1 MRTYFA
7 PNTIPNSWLAFE
19 LNVLRRLKF
28 SNVSIP
34 FAGEPTLAMYLKRWG
49 VRVATNDLARWAW
62 TKAVAH
68 IENNEEQ
75 LNENDLQT
83 VLEDAYVPRHKLY
96 NPSLRLWF
104 NETDSWWFDNVR
116 ENIEKI
122 ESPYKRAIAMSIV
135 MSVGDYVH
143 SFDENTLEYRQP
155 LSQVFRRIKETLP
168 PVYNNRQF
176 NPCINKE
183 ARDFLAE
190 NFSDLLFLR
199 LPRARSMSVKQRM
212 GLVAWR
218 EDWCHGS
225 DGFWDDLETAHIG
238 RLGTHVETKHQYL
251 RFLEDLLQV
260 AANMPA
266 WAITHVE
273 DGFITNDE
281 LVETIGRVRRVE
293 TIYTKDFSEL
303 MGVRATIITA
313 Q

>member
-1 MRTYFA
+1 MKTTLSQ
-7 PNTIPNSWLAFE
+7 NTIPNSWLAFE
-19 LNVLRRLKF
+19 LNVLRRMKF
-28 SNVSIP
+28 SSVSIP
-34 FAGEPTLAMYLKRWG
+34 FAGEPNLGMYLKRWG
-49 VRVATNDLARWAW
+49 VRVAANDMARWAW
-62 TKAVAH
+62 TKSVAF
-68 IENNEEQ
+68 IENSIERLEESDVN
-75 LNENDLQT
+75 L

-122 ESPYKRAIAMSIV
+122 ESPYKRALAMSV
-135 MSVGDYVH
+135 TMSVGDYVH

-155 LSQVFRRIKETLP
+155 LSQVFRRVWQQLLQP
-168 PVYNNRQF
+168 YNNRQH
-176 NPCINKE
+176 NACYNKE
-183 ARDFLAE
+183 AREFLAE
-190 NFSDLLFLR
+190 NYSELLFLR
-199 LPRARSMSVKQRM
+199 LPRARNLSVKQRM
-212 GLVAWR
+212 GLTAWR

-225 DGFWDDLETAHIG
+225 DGFWDDLEAAHAG
-238 RLGTHVETKHQYL
+238 RLGMHVETKHQYL

-260 AANMPA
+260 AANVPA

-281 LVETIGRVRRVE
+281 LVETISHVRRVE

>member
-1 MRTYFA
+1 MNKYFS
-7 PNTIPNSWLAFE
+7 PNPIPNGWLAFE

-28 SNVSIP
+28 GSVSIP
-34 FAGEPTLAMYLKRWG
+34 FAGEPNLGTYLKRWG
-49 VRVATNDLARWAW
+49 VRVAANDLARWAW
-62 TKAVAH
+62 IKSVAH
-68 IENNEEQ
+68 IENNSEQ
-75 LNENDLQT
+75 LDKND
-83 VLEDAYVPRHKLY
+83 VNIILEDAYVPRHRLY

-122 ESPYKRAIAMSIV
+122 DSLYKRALAMSIA

-143 SFDENTLEYRQP
+143 SFDEATLEYRQP
-155 LSQVFRRIKETLP
+155 LSQVFNRILENLP
-168 PVYNNRQF
+168 PLYNNGQQ
-176 NPCINKE
+176 NPCFNKE
-183 ARDFLAE
+183 AREFLAE
-190 NFSDLLFLR
+190 NYSELLFLR
-199 LPRARSMSVKQRM
+199 LPRARSLSVKQRM
-212 GLVAWR
+212 GLTAWR

-225 DGFWDDLETAHIG
+225 DGFWDDLEAAHAG
-238 RLGTHVETKHQYL
+238 RLGTHVETKYQYL

>member
-1 MRTYFA
+1 MKTNLSQ
-7 PNTIPNSWLAFE
+7 NTIPNSWLAFE
-19 LNVLRRLKF
+19 LNVLRRMKF
-28 SNVSIP
+28 SSVSIP
-34 FAGEPTLAMYLKRWG
+34 FAGEPNLGMYLKRWG
-49 VRVATNDLARWAW
+49 VRVAANDLARWAW
-62 TKAVAH
+62 TKSVAF
-68 IENNEEQ
+68 IENSIERLEESDVS
-75 LNENDLQT
+75 L

-122 ESPYKRAIAMSIV
+122 ESPYKRALAMSV
-135 MSVGDYVH
+135 TMSVGDYVH
-143 SFDENTLEYRQP
+143 SFDETTLEYRQP
-155 LSQVFRRIKETLP
+155 LSQVFRRVRDNLLQP
-168 PVYNNRQF
+168 YNNRQH
-176 NPCINKE
+176 NACYNKE
-183 ARDFLAE
+183 AREFLAE
-190 NFSDLLFLR
+190 NYAELLFLR
-199 LPRARSMSVKQRM
+199 LPRARNLSVKQRM
-212 GLVAWR
+212 GLAAWR

-225 DGFWDDLETAHIG
+225 DGFWDDLEAAHAG
-238 RLGTHVETKHQYL
+238 RLGMHVETKHQYL

-260 AANMPA
+260 AANVPA

-281 LVETIGRVRRVE
+281 LVETISHVRRVE